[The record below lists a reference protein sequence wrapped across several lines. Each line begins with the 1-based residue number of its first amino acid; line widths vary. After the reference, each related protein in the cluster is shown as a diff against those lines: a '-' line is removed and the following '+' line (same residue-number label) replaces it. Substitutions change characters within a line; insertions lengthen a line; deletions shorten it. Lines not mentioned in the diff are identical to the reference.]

1 MSNHMSLID
10 FSLSPFILQ
19 ENKNNND
26 AIKFKQM
33 KIELIQ
39 CKAELDLIKKISLH
53 ESIRPVN
60 KDFSTSKIQH
70 TFAGKMVQM
79 IDNEI

>member
-1 MSNHMSLID
+1 LI
-10 FSLSPFILQ
+10 SQ

-26 AIKFKQM
+26 TNKFKQM
-33 KIELIQ
+33 KVELFQ

-53 ESIRPVN
+53 ESIQPIN

-70 TFAGKMVQM
+70 TFTAKMVQM